1 METDSVWH
9 ENRSSFGKR
18 QRYVVCFIVFF
29 EIQLLVTHTLE
40 HERTLTVV

>member
-29 EIQLLVTHTLE
+29 EIQLLVTDTCTLE
-40 HERTLTVV
+40 QE